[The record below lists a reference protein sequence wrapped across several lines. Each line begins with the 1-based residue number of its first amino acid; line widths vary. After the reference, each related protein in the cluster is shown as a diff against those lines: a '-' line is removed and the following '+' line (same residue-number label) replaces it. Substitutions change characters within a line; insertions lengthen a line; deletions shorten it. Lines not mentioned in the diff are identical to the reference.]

1 MQLLI
6 AHKDAASRAAL
17 ARAITGDDDSVFE
30 VVECSE
36 GGEALELLLAD
47 DSPRLAVVE
56 WDLPGIDGPE
66 LCRLVRAFHLGG
78 PPYMVLLAGA
88 GHPDVGEG
96 LGAGANDCIRT
107 PAPASEIRER
117 VNAGRRFVEMPWGHA
132 VRDVGLRAVVCADDE
147 AEAWVMPAGGSAG
160 AGVSAAASGR
170 AELQALLGEA

>member
-1 MQLLI
+1 VQLLI

-17 ARAITGDDDSVFE
+17 ARAIAGDDDSVFE

-78 PPYMVLLAGA
+78 PPYMVLLAGS

-96 LGAGANDCIRT
+96 LGAGANDCIRI

-117 VNAGRRFVEMPWGHA
+117 VHAGRRFVEMPWEHA
-132 VRDVGLRAVVCADDE
+132 ARDAGLQAVVTADDE
-147 AEAWVMPAGGSAG
+147 AEAWVVPASGSTRAG
-160 AGVSAAASGR
+160 AGASASGR
-170 AELQALLGEA
+170 AELQALLGEF